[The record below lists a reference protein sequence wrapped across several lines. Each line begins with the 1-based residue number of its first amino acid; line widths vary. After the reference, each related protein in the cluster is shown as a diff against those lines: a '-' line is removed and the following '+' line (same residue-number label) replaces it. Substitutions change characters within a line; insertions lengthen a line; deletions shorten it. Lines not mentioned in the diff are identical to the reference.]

1 MSLDLPL
8 RGSSCSREDQLIQP
22 VSCRYFALFCV
33 KKICIKFELEYIP
46 FRVFYC
52 ECRSNREYKRRC
64 PHFTAK
70 NGGSVGTFFYLEN

>member
-1 MSLDLPL
+1 MSLVLPL
-8 RGSSCSREDQLIQP
+8 RGSCCCHSTSQLQI
-22 VSCRYFALFCV
+22 FCV